1 MFDIVYSREW
11 ADAQRTQKPLS
22 MVLFDIDYF
31 KQYNDCYGHLR
42 GDDCLK
48 RVAQLLDGTNKRPRD
63 FFARYGGEEFILLL
77 PETDAIAAKQVAE
90 RCRLSVLDE
99 KIIHDGAT
107 GSAVLTVSL
116 GVGTVSPGSQD
127 EGHAFIHQVDQRLY
141 RAKTQ
146 GRNRVVCTG

>member
-1 MFDIVYSREW
+1 
-11 ADAQRTQKPLS
+11 LS
-22 MVLFDIDYF
+22 LVLFDIDYF

-48 RVAQLLDGTNKRPRD
+48 RVAQLLDDANKRPRD
-63 FFARYGGEEFILLL
+63 LFARYGGEEFILLL

-90 RCRLSVLDE
+90 RCRLSVLNE
-99 KIIHDGAT
+99 NIAHDGVA

-116 GVGTVSPGSQD
+116 GVGTVCPGSRD
-127 EGHAFIHQVDQRLY
+127 ESHAFLHQVDQRLY

-146 GRNRVVCTG
+146 GRNRVVCAG